1 MKNIALKVA
10 IAINILSGAGLLA
23 AFGFI
28 IYHALIK

>member
-10 IAINILSGAGLLA
+10 LAINVLAAIGLAG

-28 IYHALIK
+28 IYHAI